1 MLEPVPSLSP
11 PPLLTARDLLARPDL
26 YKHNCE
32 LWDGVLQVRDSSG
45 GEGDLV
51 ACRIVE
57 PLARYVRERRLGW
70 VTLSS
75 HGYQVGRNPDR
86 VLSPDTAYTSKVRL
100 PEHPKR
106 GFTPM
111 APDFAVE
118 VISPSDSREAQ
129 MAKAGVWLAHG
140 SRVVW
145 VVDPERREV
154 VVLRALVPPE
164 VVGRGG
170 VVSAAPALPRFR
182 LAVARLF
189 PAY

>member
-1 MLEPVPSLSP
+1 MLDSVAATASP
-11 PPLLTARDLLARPDL
+11 RLLTARDMLARPDL

-45 GEGDLV
+45 GESELV

-57 PLARYVRERRLGW
+57 QLARYVRERGLGW

-75 HGYQVGRNPDR
+75 HGYLVARNPDR
-86 VLSPDTAYTSKVRL
+86 VLSPDTSFISKERL
-100 PEHPKR
+100 PEVPKR

-118 VISPSDSREAQ
+118 VISPSDTREAQ
-129 MAKAGVWLAHG
+129 VAKAGVWLAHG
-140 SRVVW
+140 SHVVW
-145 VVDPERREV
+145 VVDPDLREV
-154 VVLRALVPPE
+154 IVFRPLVPPE

-170 VVSAAPALPRFR
+170 RVSAAPALPRFR
-182 LAVARLF
+182 LAVTRLF

>member
-1 MLEPVPSLSP
+1 MLDPVPALSP

-32 LWDGVLQVRDSSG
+32 LWDGVLQVRDASG
-45 GEGDLV
+45 GEGELV
-51 ACRIVE
+51 TGRIAE
-57 PLARYVRERRLGW
+57 PLLRYVRERRLGW

-75 HGYQVGRNPDR
+75 HGYQVARNPDR
-86 VLSPDTAYTSKVRL
+86 VLAPDAAFVSAERL
-100 PEHPKR
+100 PVHPKR

-118 VISPSDSREAQ
+118 VISPSDTCEARV
-129 MAKAGVWLAHG
+129 AKAGVWLAHG
-140 SRVVW
+140 ARVVW
-145 VVDPERREV
+145 VVDPDAREV
-154 VVLRALVPPE
+154 IVFRPLVPPE

-170 VVSAAPALPRFR
+170 RVSAAPALPRFR

>member
-1 MLEPVPSLSP
+1 MLDPMAATASP
-11 PPLLTARDLLARPDL
+11 RLLTARDMLARPDL

-32 LWDGVLQVRDSSG
+32 LWDGVLQVRDASG
-45 GEGDLV
+45 GEGELV

-57 PLARYVRERRLGW
+57 QLARYVRERRLGW

-75 HGYQVGRNPDR
+75 HGYLVARNPDR
-86 VLSPDTAYTSKVRL
+86 VLSPDTAYTSKLRL
-100 PEHPKR
+100 PDHPKR

-118 VISPSDSREAQ
+118 VISPSDTREAQ
-129 MAKAGVWLAHG
+129 VAKAGVWLAHG

-145 VVDPERREV
+145 VVDPDAREV
-154 VVLRALVPPE
+154 IVLRPLAPPE

-170 VVSAAPALPRFR
+170 VVNAAPALPRFR
-182 LAVARLF
+182 LWVARLF
-189 PAY
+189 DSY